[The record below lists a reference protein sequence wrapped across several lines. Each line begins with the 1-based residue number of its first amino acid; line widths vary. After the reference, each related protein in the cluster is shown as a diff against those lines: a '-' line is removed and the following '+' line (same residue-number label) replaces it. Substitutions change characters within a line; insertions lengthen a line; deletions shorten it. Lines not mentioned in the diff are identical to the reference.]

1 MNMVC
6 MAFTATSSAFAAT
19 LMVFS
24 AHSALFTEMS
34 WAFWASSEISKEERA
49 ASAAATSA
57 VVWADVAF
65 NKATYTKNNPSIEN
79 LIVLEEFTSN
89 LKSAEFLL
97 AAYLNLC
104 QHGSTKI
111 NVTACLQ
118 SVPLFDLYLELSGIR
133 AETAKT
139 RLTFTC

>member
-1 MNMVC
+1 

-24 AHSALFTEMS
+24 AQSALFTEMS

-65 NKATYTKNNPSIEN
+65 NKAAYTKNIPSTEN
-79 LIVLEEFTSN
+79 LIVLEEVTSN
-89 LKSAEFLL
+89 LKSGAFLL
-97 AAYLNLC
+97 AAQIFLC
-104 QHGSTKI
+104 QHYSTSLMI
-111 NVTACLQ
+111 ITACLQ
-118 SVPLFDLYLELSGIR
+118 SDSLLDLSTERDGIR

-139 RLTFTC
+139 RLTFSC

>member
-1 MNMVC
+1 MTFASSQMNMVC

-24 AHSALFTEMS
+24 AQSALFTEMS

-65 NKATYTKNNPSIEN
+65 NKAAYTKNNPSTED
-79 LIVLEEFTSN
+79 LIALEEFTSN
-89 LKSAEFLL
+89 LRRGAFLL
-97 AAYLNLC
+97 ATHL
-104 QHGSTKI
+104 H
-111 NVTACLQ
+111 
-118 SVPLFDLYLELSGIR
+118 LF
-133 AETAKT
+133 
-139 RLTFTC
+139 